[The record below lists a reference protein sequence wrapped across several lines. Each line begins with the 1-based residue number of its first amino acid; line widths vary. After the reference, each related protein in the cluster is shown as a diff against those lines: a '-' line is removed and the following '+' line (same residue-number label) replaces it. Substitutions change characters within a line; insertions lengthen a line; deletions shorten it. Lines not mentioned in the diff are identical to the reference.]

1 MLVCTVVGQ
10 GKQKRERSAA
20 ERLGPRWIT
29 LNAVYVASASLWPSM
44 RTRSLRCASSRFC
57 FANSWIAFDYA
68 LQNLSTRYRI
78 SLSDLW
84 LERFYEGDKLFWSEC
99 ARPQASW
106 TTKKDDSLG
115 KPFNTS
121 LFDHRKKIAGGIFEP
136 GDRVPL
142 TPKYSLLVRFE
153 FTFFIFFETDTSF
166 S

>member
-1 MLVCTVVGQ
+1 MKSFLGTDRVRPATSNPLALPSSLVFPSMVENTVFDPLKLNPVCTQSVDV
-10 GKQKRERSAA
+10 
-20 ERLGPRWIT
+20 L
-29 LNAVYVASASLWPSM
+29 L
-44 RTRSLRCASSRFC
+44 
-57 FANSWIAFDYA
+57 
-68 LQNLSTRYRI
+68 
-78 SLSDLW
+78 
-84 LERFYEGDKLFWSEC
+84 
-99 ARPQASW
+99 